1 MKKKT
6 EIFKLHKEK
15 IDVIKK
21 HNRHYFEHDKPKISD
36 ASYDELKKEILD
48 LEKKYPFLKDTDSVE
63 KIVGSTPS
71 NKFSKISHL
80 KPMLS
85 LSNAFDKNDMED
97 FLKKVNNFLN
107 IKNKNL
113 EFFSEPKID
122 GISATLIYENGIL
135 KKGYLEEMV

>member
-48 LEKKYPFLKDTDSVE
+48 LEKNTLSKRYGFSE

-80 KPMLS
+80 NPCSHCQML
-85 LSNAFDKNDMED
+85 LIRM
-97 FLKKVNNFLN
+97 
-107 IKNKNL
+107 IW
-113 EFFSEPKID
+113 KIF
-122 GISATLIYENGIL
+122 
-135 KKGYLEEMV
+135 